1 MQLII
6 GSQVYTKSGFKNLDV
21 RIVEGKVVEIGHNLE
36 HLAGEKVIDGVGK
49 HLLPGFLD
57 PHVHFRDPG
66 NTEKEDFETGSLAA
80 LAGGVTM
87 VFDMP
92 NTNPSTINM
101 AGLMAKREAAKK
113 AKCKVKFWLGA
124 TYDNLDEIAELIKEP
139 DVVGV
144 KAYLGSSTG
153 NLLFD
158 NESYWDQL
166 FSIPDIQ
173 VAVHAEKESII
184 KENAKNFETI
194 EDPEIHS
201 VIRSNEAAE
210 AATRRACEI
219 GFKYNTKLHIAHLST
234 SEELFVIKEYKEKGY
249 SNLTCEVCPH
259 HLIFHTGDYAK
270 YGNYLR
276 VNPPIRSREDRQS
289 LWEDGIGLGLVDMIA
304 TDHAPHLKAD
314 KECLYHQAHSGM
326 PGVQECASLMLN
338 AVNMGKMTLEKFVEL
353 RCVNP
358 RKVFGVKEGRY
369 VAEGTEAD
377 LVLIDLNAEFE
388 IKLEDL
394 KSKCGWSNY
403 VGVKGKGKVVWG
415 SVGNEKLKIKD

>member
-1 MQLII
+1 MELIV
-6 GSQVYTKSGFKNLDV
+6 GAHVYTKKGFKVLDLRV
-21 RIVEGKVVEIGHNLE
+21 GDGVIAEIGYDLVVNS
-36 HLAGEKVIDGVGK
+36 GDKVIDGVGK
-49 HLLPGFLD
+49 YLMPGFLD

-66 NTEKEDFETGSLAA
+66 NPEKEDFESGSLAA
-80 LAGGVTM
+80 LAGGVTR

-92 NTNPSTINM
+92 NTNPPTTTRQNLEI
-101 AGLMAKREAAKK
+101 KRAAAKK
-113 AKCKVKFWLGA
+113 AKCDVKFWIGA
-124 TYDNLDEIAELIKEP
+124 TYDNLDEIAELINEP

-153 NLLFD
+153 TLLFD
-158 NESYWDQL
+158 DESYWDRL

-173 VAVHAEKESII
+173 IAVHAEKEAII
-184 KENAKNFETI
+184 KANTEKFKDI

-210 AATRRACEI
+210 AATRRACEV

-249 SNLTCEVCPH
+249 TNLTCEVCPH

-270 YGNYLR
+270 YGNFLR
-276 VNPPIRSREDRQS
+276 VNPPIRSREDRQH

-304 TDHAPHLKAD
+304 TDHAPHVKAD
-314 KECLYHQAHSGM
+314 KECLYHLAHSGM

-338 AVNMGKMTLEKFVEL
+338 AVNMGKMSIEKFVEL

-358 RKVFGVKEGRY
+358 GRIFGCHEHLYLKEGSKLNM
-369 VAEGTEAD
+369 VM
-377 LVLIDLNAEFE
+377 VDLNEPFE
-388 IKLEDL
+388 IEIGSL
-394 KSKCGWSNY
+394 KSRCGWSNY
-403 VGVKGKGKVVWG
+403 EGFTGKGKVVRVW
-415 SVGNEKLKIKD
+415 N